1 MQRWHHGLLQGRRKE
16 FGQKRCDAHARSTRK
31 LETFPEATSSQ
42 DCWAGDEKSKALFQR
57 YFRRGELFF
66 VFFCAVG
73 LGGGGKWQR
82 ISDKRA
88 KAHCWC
94 LAWILQICRGGCGWV
109 GWGKKRIKLRNC
121 MAALNSC
128 KSGRLHWLLKCKRI
142 FLLQLSYWECN
153 LQTAYSITLALLR
166 YLLKNW
172 KEELSWLPCVYFR
185 NQQDQFIRK
194 YNFLHSFLIQCSSL
208 SPVDSR

>member
-1 MQRWHHGLLQGRRKE
+1 MASRPL
-16 FGQKRCDAHARSTRK
+16 TRK
-31 LETFPEATSSQ
+31 KKRVWTKAMRCSCEKHEKIGNFSRSNQQPRLLGWRWKIEGTFP
-42 DCWAGDEKSKALFQR
+42 ALLSA
-57 YFRRGELFF
+57 RRAFLRFF
-66 VFFCAVG
+66 LCYG
-73 LGGGGKWQR
+73 TGGGGKWQR

-128 KSGRLHWLLKCKRI
+128 KSGRLHWLLKCKRV